1 MPRLL
6 GFVCAILAVAAV
18 TARAGSPPR
27 EMDAIIQSLVRDLGA
42 ERYDRRQRASGGLRR
57 VGAPAIPAL
66 EKAAQSDDPEVRIR
80 ARQILADVRL
90 GIHPDWPADLVLLIR
105 HYENLS
111 DQEKQAAR
119 QRLVSEVK
127 AQAVP
132 FIVHHLQGADENEAR
147 HLLQM
152 LHGLHA
158 EDAAPKVAKLIPAP
172 KSDAQAAALAW
183 ALSKTGKPRKALE
196 VLVGREIEHPAR
208 NEAIEAGVQ
217 QIIEQLRKRQ
227 HTAAAKAA
235 ARFAKLAPDDA
246 RFLYLQA
253 EAAEAM
259 DQAKEAAELRKRALA
274 RQPKA
279 EAPHYAAG
287 ELLGKLDR
295 PELAAREWQRILDI
309 PPTEGVY
316 DINAWLRLG
325 AIHKNRKRF
334 GPAADCLEK
343 ALAAYQAARQGGH
356 GMGMLGGT
364 VQELQQEINRLRQRA
379 ADEPALAPSP

>member
-1 MPRLL
+1 MRGGLVFLCGFLL
-6 GFVCAILAVAAV
+6 LLAVPAWPA
-18 TARAGSPPR
+18 SQPQ
-27 EMDAIIQSLVRDLGA
+27 ELDAIIQSLVRDLGA
-42 ERYDRRQRASGGLRR
+42 ERYDRRQRASEGLRR

-90 GIHPDWPADLVLLIR
+90 GIHPSWPADLVLLIR

-111 DQEKQAAR
+111 DQEKQAAH
-119 QRLVSEVK
+119 QRLVTEAK

-132 FIVHHLQGADENEAR
+132 FIVHHLQEADENEAR

-152 LHGLHA
+152 LHGLHPQ
-158 EDAAPKVAKLIPAP
+158 DAAPKAIKLIRDP
-172 KSDAQAAALAW
+172 KSEPQAAALAW
-183 ALSKTGKPRKALE
+183 ALSKTGKPREALE
-196 VLVGREIEHPAR
+196 LLVGREIEHPAR
-208 NEAIEAGVQ
+208 DEAIEAGVQ
-217 QIIEQLRKRQ
+217 QIIEQLEKKQ
-227 HTAAAKAA
+227 HAAAAKAA

-259 DQAKEAAELRKRALA
+259 DQAKEAAELRKKALA
-274 RQPKA
+274 LQPKA

-295 PELAAREWQRILDI
+295 PTLAAREWQRILDI
-309 PPTEGVY
+309 PPAEGVY

-325 AIHKNRKRF
+325 AIHADRQRF
-334 GPAADCLEK
+334 GPAADCLQK
-343 ALAAYQAARQGGH
+343 AMTAYLAARQGGH

-379 ADEPALAPSP
+379 ADEPAPTP